1 MNGPRMRDVAAR
13 PSSLF
18 LQMPLRA
25 QRQQHGLFV
34 MRHFLTLLLLS
45 CSLTSQALPDA
56 AALQASTVAFTK
68 DRADD
73 AKLVLLGPSN
83 AEAKPVSPELTCAE
97 LYARKLSLM
106 HQQLDRHPEFLNDA
120 RNQTAFAV
128 GTVTTWGFAFLP
140 FSALQSY
147 TEHARQRQVTT
158 DLDALRYAS
167 ARLQCYR
174 R

>member
-1 MNGPRMRDVAAR
+1 
-13 PSSLF
+13 
-18 LQMPLRA
+18 
-25 QRQQHGLFV
+25 

-45 CSLTSQALPDA
+45 FSMTSQALPDA
-56 AALQASTVAFTK
+56 AALQASTVAFAN

-73 AKLVLLGPSN
+73 AKLLLLGPSN

-97 LYARKLSLM
+97 LYERKLSLM

-167 ARLQCYR
+167 AQLQCYR